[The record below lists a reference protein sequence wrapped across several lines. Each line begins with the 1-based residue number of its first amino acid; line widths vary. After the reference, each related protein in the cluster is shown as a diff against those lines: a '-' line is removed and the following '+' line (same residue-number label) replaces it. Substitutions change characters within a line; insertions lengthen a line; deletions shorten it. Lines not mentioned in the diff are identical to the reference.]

1 MSEYTICIKPTF
13 KKKVKKIK
21 GGGKKKRTLV
31 IK

>member
-21 GGGKKKRTLV
+21 GGKKKRTLV